1 MAWFSAHAIL
11 YFKLKS
17 GAQDRF
23 SVWDNVYLIEA
34 EDVDGAWEKAEA
46 RARQEEGDDDGTLSV
61 DGQPATLVYAGI
73 LKMSEVAHAG
83 EDGRLRSGDEIT
95 YSEFEVSGEESIR
108 ALMAGEEVTVTF
120 SKMEIDSEGDTA

>member
-17 GAQDRF
+17 GVQDRV
-23 SVWDNVYLIEA
+23 SVWENVYLIEA

-61 DGQPATLVYAGI
+61 DGQPATLVFAGI
-73 LKMSEVAHAG
+73 RKMSEVAHA
-83 EDGRLRSGDEIT
+83 EEEGRLRSGDEIT
-95 YSEFEVSGEESIR
+95 YSEFEVTGEESIR
-108 ALMAGEEVTVTF
+108 ALMAGEEVSVTF
-120 SKMEIDSEGDTA
+120 SALETDAESDTA